1 MGTFWQ
7 YTPMDPKPPEAKA
20 AITLALLIRKH
31 QIFKKKLQKIER
43 LGKKKKSE
51 RSNDS
56 GRESI

>member
-1 MGTFWQ
+1 
-7 YTPMDPKPPEAKA
+7 MDPKPPEAKA